1 MLLIDVD
8 DDDVSVVFV
17 VAFVSVCV
25 CVCGLFICW
34 CCFNGSSMEMCVGVC
49 VRDQREGKED
59 ER

>member
-17 VAFVSVCV
+17 VAFVSV